1 MKKVTFE
8 KSDLFR
14 NGQELIAIDL
24 GRDDMMVSLTPRKII
39 LWFGRMAGESSIRE
53 VIFGISTID
62 PSVNLEQ
69 EIICEFKNIAEYENM
84 GYVLTS
90 YAKTKSGYR
99 VIFNIPFSRKFALAH
114 FVRSIFLKLRE
125 NDVKKTL
132 NWDGSPSKIN
142 LIYNKLKNCDGWEIK
157 RIDFKDKEEP
167 VLK

>member
-1 MKKVTFE
+1 VKKVTFE

-157 RIDFKDKEEP
+157 RIEFKDKEET

>member
-1 MKKVTFE
+1 VKKEASE
-8 KSDLFR
+8 KSDLFHD
-14 NGQELIAIDL
+14 GQELMAVDL

-39 LWFGRMAGESSIRE
+39 LWFGRLAGESSIRE
-53 VIFGISTID
+53 VIFGISSID

-114 FVRSIFLKLRE
+114 FVRSIVQKLRE
-125 NDVKKTL
+125 NDVKKSL
-132 NWDGSPSKIN
+132 NWDGSPAKIN
-142 LIYNKLKNCDGWEIK
+142 LIYNKLKKFDGWEIK
-157 RIDFKDKEEP
+157 RIEFKDKEKP